1 MSYDCIEKIIFFY
14 AFIYRFLLISCT
26 NEVDFLEY
34 FCSTVEIIC
43 RNDEI
48 SDFATGTIISNDGKI
63 LTNKHVVRLFAEST
77 INVKLNDEQMC
88 EASILRMSSEFDLAL
103 LKINASTK
111 GFMNLQ
117 EDYKIGEEIYG
128 IGNSQGLG
136 LSLYKIIIT
145 SNYKKLNMNNEKNI
159 KRSNK
164 YRIR

>member
-1 MSYDCIEKIIFFY
+1 
-14 AFIYRFLLISCT
+14 
-26 NEVDFLEY
+26 
-34 FCSTVEIIC
+34 
-43 RNDEI
+43 
-48 SDFATGTIISNDGKI
+48 
-63 LTNKHVVRLFAEST
+63 
-77 INVKLNDEQMC
+77 MC

-111 GFMNLQ
+111 GFLNLQ
-117 EDYKIGEEIYG
+117 EDFKIGEEKYG

-136 LSLYKIIIT
+136 LSLYKGIIT